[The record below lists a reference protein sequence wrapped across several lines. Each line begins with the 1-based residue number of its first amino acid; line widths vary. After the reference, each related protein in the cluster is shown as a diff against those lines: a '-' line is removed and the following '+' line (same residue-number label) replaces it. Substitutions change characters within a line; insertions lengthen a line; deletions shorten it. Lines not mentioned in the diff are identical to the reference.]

1 MPAQQV
7 PPLPWLIAAA
17 ARQFTPDPHLYSG
30 FNYIAGILIV
40 QVAIRQHALM
50 TAREAKR

>member
-1 MPAQQV
+1 MPAQKV
-7 PPLPWLIAAA
+7 PPLNWIIVTA

-40 QVAIRQHALM
+40 QTAIRQHALM